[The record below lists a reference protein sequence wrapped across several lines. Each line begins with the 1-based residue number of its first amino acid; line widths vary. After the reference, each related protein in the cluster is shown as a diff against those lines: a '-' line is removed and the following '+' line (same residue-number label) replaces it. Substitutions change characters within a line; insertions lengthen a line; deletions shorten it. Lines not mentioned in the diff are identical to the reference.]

1 MILGNWLVAWSSD
14 RAGER
19 RWHAAGSLGSASV
32 VLFVLSF
39 VGDVSG
45 KATNSVV
52 SFVLLTLGAGLTN
65 GFHGPVTTWPQDF
78 AGGAQST
85 RMFAFCNAWGCVG
98 AFFGP
103 AILGFMKN
111 DSEGYRTT
119 FLYNSVVVGLAGVLV
134 ALFRPGER
142 RAKREGTHRYEAL
155 ELANRARQQ
164 EDDGDDGDDGDVDDV
179 DDVDDETAAILT
191 ASSVLGSSLSRR
203 MSSRQR
209 NERKKLGVRQLSV

>member
-1 MILGNWLVAWSSD
+1 M
-14 RAGER
+14 
-19 RWHAAGSLGSASV
+19 

-39 VGDVSG
+39 VGDVSE

-52 SFVLLTLGAGLTN
+52 SFALLTLGAGLTN
-65 GFHGPVTTWPQDF
+65 GYHGPVTTWPQDF
-78 AGGAQST
+78 ADGAQST

-119 FLYNSVVVGLAGVLV
+119 FLYNAVVVGLAAVLV

-142 RAKREGTHRYEAL
+142 RAKREGTHRYEAV

-164 EDDGDDGDDGDVDDV
+164 EDDGDDGDD
-179 DDVDDETAAILT
+179 DETAAILT
-191 ASSVLGSSLSRR
+191 ATSALGSSLSQSLSRR
-203 MSSRQR
+203 MSSRLR
-209 NERKKLGVRQLSV
+209 NERKKLSVRQLSV